1 MSTDNGSRSV
11 APWAGSE
18 RGFSLVEVLIASGI
32 FLIIVIGILPLFTR
46 AMIDNTAGADYTTAS
61 NMAKSAQEQRVQLR
75 LNDAAISP
83 VGAATSLQTY
93 EFWNTA
99 TKKWA
104 ATGTS
109 STVPANSS
117 WRRRATVRQFRINDL
132 DDDNIFDDP
141 EPGTTEAKN
150 VHIKEVEVR
159 VESVSTNGGPLGPR
173 RRTTVRYLK
182 AY

>member
-1 MSTDNGSRSV
+1 MKTDNGSRT
-11 APWAGSE
+11 AAE

-61 NMAKSAQEQRVQLR
+61 NMAKTAEEQRSQLR
-75 LNDAAISP
+75 LNDASISLA
-83 VGAATSLQTY
+83 GAATSLQQFEYWIKT
-93 EFWNTA
+93 

-104 ATGTS
+104 AGTS
-109 STVPANSS
+109 SAPANSV
-117 WRRRATVRQFRINDL
+117 WRRRTTVRQFRLDDL
-132 DDDNIFDDP
+132 DDDELFDTP
-141 EPGTTEAKN
+141 QPGSTEVKN